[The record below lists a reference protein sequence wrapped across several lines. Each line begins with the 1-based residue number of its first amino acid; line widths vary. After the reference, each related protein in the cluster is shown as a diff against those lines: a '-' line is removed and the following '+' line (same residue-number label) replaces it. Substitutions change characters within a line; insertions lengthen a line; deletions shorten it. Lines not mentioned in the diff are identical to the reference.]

1 MNHNTM
7 KKFVEIASENLT
19 GEWVVIG
26 GTVMAVLGIEY
37 RVTVDIDF
45 VNLKNKS
52 SNSDSLK
59 LMEIAEQL
67 SLPIESIN
75 QAGAYFLS
83 KINDVQDHLVVVKE
97 TKNCKVYRPDVYL
110 FVRLKLGRFTQTD
123 LEDCL
128 VMIKHH
134 EDEFQSAKKELL
146 KLVKAKISSKETVSE
161 ELKKRL
167 NAFLEKCIFKG

>member
-1 MNHNTM
+1 MNQKTM
-7 KKFVEIASENLT
+7 KKFVEIASESLT
-19 GEWVVIG
+19 GEWVIIG

-59 LMEIAEQL
+59 LMGIAEQL
-67 SLPIESIN
+67 GLPIESIN

-83 KINDVQDHLVVVKE
+83 KINDVQDHLVVIKE
-97 TKNCKVYRPDVYL
+97 TKSCKIYRPDVYL
-110 FVRLKLGRFTQTD
+110 FVKLKLGRFTQTD

-128 VMIKHH
+128 VMIQHH
-134 EDEFQSAKKELL
+134 QEEFQSSKKELI
-146 KLVKAKISSKETVSE
+146 KLVNSKLSSKELVSE
-161 ELKKRL
+161 ELKIRL
-167 NAFLEKCIFKG
+167 NAILEICKTK